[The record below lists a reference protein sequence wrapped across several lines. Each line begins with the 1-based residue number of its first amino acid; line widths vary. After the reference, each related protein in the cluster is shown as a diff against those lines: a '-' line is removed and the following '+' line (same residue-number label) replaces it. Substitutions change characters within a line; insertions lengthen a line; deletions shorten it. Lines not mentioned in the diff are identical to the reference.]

1 VPLQPIVA
9 AVTDHSGPWNPA
21 TVAAIDLLGA
31 LAYGEITAFERMAAD
46 ATMAPTIDDK
56 VALQELAALELAHF
70 QRLRAHLAE
79 LGVDHADAMA
89 PFKGPLDAFHEAT
102 QPRDWLEGLVK
113 AYVGDGIAR
122 DFYREVATFLDDE
135 KTRDLVVEVLS
146 DVGHTAFVVERV
158 TSAIAEDPKVAGRL
172 ALWARRL
179 VGEALTQTQ
188 RVAVERDALIDL
200 VSEKGD
206 LADLVG
212 LFKRVTDAHTQ
223 RMQTLGLTPN

>member
-1 VPLQPIVA
+1 MSDSAELARVA
-9 AVTDHSGPWNPA
+9 T
-21 TVAAIDLLGA
+21 IDLLGA
-31 LAYGEITAFERMAAD
+31 LAYGEITAFERMAQD

-79 LGVDHADAMA
+79 MGVDHTEAMD

-102 QPRDWLEGLVK
+102 VPKTWLEGLVK

-122 DFYREVATFLDDE
+122 DFYGEVAQFLDDE
-135 KTRDLVVEVLS
+135 PTKELVREVLG
-146 DVGHTAFVVERV
+146 DTGHVGFVVDRV
-158 TSAIAEDPKVAGRL
+158 TGAIAAEPALAGRL

-188 RVAVERDALIDL
+188 RAAVERDALIDL
-200 VSEKGD
+200 VSERGD
-206 LADLVG
+206 LAELIG

-223 RMQTLGLTPN
+223 RMVTLGLTPN